1 MGGSDFTEAESWL
14 IGKMVK
20 AERTLPDDFW
30 CDAAVQELACLA
42 VKLEPLLTEKQM
54 ATLVGCGALLVRHGK
69 PEMMAKIQAAML
81 FGRVKGRS

>member
-1 MGGSDFTEAESWL
+1 MSDFTDVESHM
-14 IGKMVK
+14 IGQMVK

-42 VKLEPLLTEKQM
+42 VKLEPLLNEMQL

-69 PEMMAKIQAAML
+69 PEMMAQIQTAMM
-81 FGRVKGRS
+81 FGKLANKP